1 MRKFR
6 ILMSDYVEAVLMA
19 EALPHIGQ
27 FAPAIRPSSEHP
39 SEPLF
44 EDEFTCVVWAGNTRV
59 KSAISL
65 DEYLSLGHI
74 VVRRRR
80 NIDAGAVFIP
90 TAFGSLTQRRGKE
103 L

>member
-1 MRKFR
+1 
-6 ILMSDYVEAVLMA
+6 
-19 EALPHIGQ
+19 
-27 FAPAIRPSSEHP
+27 
-39 SEPLF
+39 
-44 EDEFTCVVWAGNTRV
+44 VVWAGNTRI